1 MITPS
6 IEFKYFCSSLDT
18 VNQNSPIEKFLKET
32 LRFACGCLNRRRN
45 GTIYFGIADDKPVD
59 GIKRRHGQ
67 VVGFPIME
75 VDMDSKT
82 KYADALNEAKSKCF
96 DSPEANIAAKECIKT
111 PVFVKVAPSSEQVP
125 LFVMEVDIEPYS
137 SFCEGIKFKLDLT
150 KICKK
155 KLNPFLFVR
164 DDAETRRID
173 SKEEELHFVRT
184 LSKWDQ
190 KRKIEERSVS
200 RQFSTENDHKYLA
213 EKLCNKLCRHSNHF
227 NLSLWPILVSSKPSD
242 ELKENLLKA
251 LSFISNIH
259 WSAVFEFDDESSCN
273 GLCKHF
279 FSTPQTT
286 LTSGEIFR
294 DVENNNDLRDQLKL
308 PENNVFIYCNGRSEI
323 RKPHLRKRDWKKQ
336 YSPNVKA
343 AINFFQQ
350 RSVIPLGRTIILF
363 LLQGN
368 DFDGFLHIFGEMI
381 TFFDSQTILLCE
393 DRNIFKSFKEQA
405 LLQDIVDLEDLE
417 RNCIVGMT
425 WEQTNDTINA
435 LLGVEK
441 QSVTSIPTSTGGAVD
456 VELKV
461 QESWNTLQILS
472 YNQCEDRQFET
483 PLDKQQF
490 GKEKELKFYQGN
502 RVEWWNFFFEG
513 HVMTRH
519 CFRNL
524 RNKVH
529 DALTGQKSDKT
540 KVVPIIL
547 NHEPGAGGSTL
558 VRHILW
564 EFHKDFR
571 CAVVTKLLE
580 KTAGD
585 ILSFWRYKEKDIRY
599 AQPVLL
605 VIDSVIEYK
614 LDLDELHRLVTIESW
629 KMESNTK
636 KPVCV
641 FLICKREESINS
653 FPRTHHQDISALV
666 YLPQKVGK
674 AEKEWLTNKI
684 QQLEDTS
691 RDLGLTHFKG
701 EYFISFMILHSNF
714 EQEFLQETIHN
725 LLKDMNV
732 EDRLFKLLMYVAL
745 VIRYVSPPK
754 GGAAIAIPVE
764 CCSEHMGLHSRID
777 TGLQKN
783 SLWENNLDGPL
794 KILLLI
800 EMKEYGSGKQIRM
813 AHPNLARAVIGCIQ
827 TKYLYCELSS
837 IAMDF
842 LRSDLLKT
850 TSYGKK
856 FLNQLTVEMLT
867 RRKKEEYNDDEN
879 TYFSPLIASILSESG
894 QCKPAA
900 NVLGKGFELLK
911 DSSIAHQ
918 LARLHVHY
926 KEYDLAKEW
935 AKQAVELSPRR
946 SIFLH
951 TYENVF
957 KQNFLNLKIWDSKN
971 PVNPADEAT
980 TGALD
985 LALEALRHFQ
995 NACTCEKFEKNLLA
1009 HHDTLSTV
1017 LCIARFINE
1026 IVGIRRDE
1034 LSNYFTEDVVPE
1046 AVVCWENYHSKLKM
1060 LFSIGFEAVE
1070 ELDEHIYYKQCSY
1083 ASKYNQQN
1091 DAHRISRC
1099 IKGKLPDMFED
1110 FINFFCPRTDLNDP
1124 PPYVKSDELRDG
1136 WHRRCIVSLGGKR
1149 LVDIFRITLSD
1160 TKDAA
1165 TQLLYTVRRH
1175 LKEIKEASADDYL
1188 TLVAV
1193 NLALAQMRAAKQN
1206 SMTDLYG
1213 YCKQIILAERKRNV
1227 IHMAYMYIVMLQW
1240 PRKTQEIQYDHDLMK
1255 KAMRY
1260 LFDESRAKKHQ
1271 KLKAENE
1278 FFKRENN
1285 IYHSVTLFFLGKER
1299 GLSRF
1304 IYHSHLFGKRKQK
1317 DLREEVWERHDI
1329 KERLQLVYG
1338 YTKIRHNSCAISI
1351 VADMEQYGLDNEIE
1365 VRNLKCRPLELSER
1379 PVSFYLGFS
1388 LSGPVVCYVCPTETN
1403 LGGLR
1408 FAVDNIEYSQLTK
1421 AELLNLQREIE
1432 QLKTKARLNEKEEV
1446 LIRDERE
1453 IAEALWRF
1461 ESDKTI
1467 FD

>member
-783 SLWENNLDGPL
+783 
-794 KILLLI
+794 
-800 EMKEYGSGKQIRM
+800 
-813 AHPNLARAVIGCIQ
+813 
-827 TKYLYCELSS
+827 
-837 IAMDF
+837 
-842 LRSDLLKT
+842 
-850 TSYGKK
+850 
-856 FLNQLTVEMLT
+856 
-867 RRKKEEYNDDEN
+867 
-879 TYFSPLIASILSESG
+879 
-894 QCKPAA
+894 
-900 NVLGKGFELLK
+900 
-911 DSSIAHQ
+911 
-918 LARLHVHY
+918 
-926 KEYDLAKEW
+926 
-935 AKQAVELSPRR
+935 
-946 SIFLH
+946 FLH